1 MCKASEQGITSH
13 ASEDKGKV
21 RHTKRTG
28 KKRVEEPRMMVLFV
42 LWRSLYCLY
51 VHVYWTTATRWL
63 SNRSHIISYH
73 ITS

>member
-42 LWRSLYCLY
+42 L
-51 VHVYWTTATRWL
+51 
-63 SNRSHIISYH
+63 
-73 ITS
+73 